1 MDAQEFANMVK
12 NAIEEAPQIMEER
25 KQEIKETYEARDEMR
40 YKYENRGNCMMMQ
53 NVAMLTGFIAIGY
66 AAYTI
71 SNMK

>member
-25 KQEIKETYEARDEMR
+25 QQEIKETYEARDEMK
-40 YKYENRGNCMMMQ
+40 YKHENRGKCMLMQ
-53 NVAMLTGFIAIGY
+53 NIAMLTGFVAIGY